1 MIDCQKIISAAEE
14 MLAGSDLFVVECT
27 CSPANEVELLI
38 DSDTSVSID
47 HCAELNRKLEALL
60 ESEYDDFALT
70 VASAGIGSDLKKPR
84 QYAKLLGHSVEVL
97 LNSGVKILAV
107 LDAADEGSITL
118 SYDEKVA
125 VEGKKRK
132 ETVRTVK
139 TYALDEVKYTREYLD
154 YK

>member
-1 MIDCQKIISAAEE
+1 MIDCQKVISFAEPLLE
-14 MLAGSDLFVVECT
+14 GTDLFVVECT
-27 CSPANEVELLI
+27 CTPANEVELLI

-47 HCAELNRKLEALL
+47 DCAELNRKVEAFLEG
-60 ESEYDDFALT
+60 EYDDFALT
-70 VASAGIGSDLKKPR
+70 VASAGIGSDLKNPR
-84 QYAKLLGHSVEVL
+84 QYAKLTGHSVEVL
-97 LNSGVKILAV
+97 LKNGVKILAV
-107 LDAADEGSITL
+107 LDAADGETITL

-139 TYALDEVKYTREYLD
+139 TYPLAEVKYTREYLD